1 VRGRRCGKLD
11 VVGTETAE
19 PADTAETM
27 AGISP
32 GIAGLRQPAHRVSRR
47 AIAWWTVRALVGWL
61 VLLLPAVGAVLVLPE
76 RPAGALAALGVLVLL
91 AAAHTAVMPR
101 WRYHVHRWEATDD
114 AVYTQAGW
122 LNQEWRVA
130 PMSRIQTV
138 DTERGPLQQA
148 FGLATVT
155 VTTAS
160 AAGPLRIEGLDV
172 RLAGQLV
179 EQLTA
184 TTQAMPGDAT

>member
-1 VRGRRCGKLD
+1 M
-11 VVGTETAE
+11 TQ
-19 PADTAETM
+19 
-27 AGISP
+27 
-32 GIAGLRQPAHRVSRR
+32 LRQPAHRVSQR

-61 VLLLPAVGAVLVLPE
+61 VLVPPAVIATAVLDAPVAPVVVL
-76 RPAGALAALGVLVLL
+76 AGLAV
-91 AAAHTAVMPR
+91 AHIAIMPR
-101 WRYHVHRWEATDD
+101 WRYRVHRWEATGD

-138 DTERGPLQQA
+138 DTQRGPLQQL
-148 FGLATVT
+148 FRLATVT

-160 AAGPLRIEGLDV
+160 AAGPLHIEGLDL
-172 RLAGQLV
+172 RLAGELV

-184 TTQAMPGDAT
+184 TTQAVPGDAT

>member
-1 VRGRRCGKLD
+1 MHSPDHQGPSSRRNAADCGKLD
-11 VVGTETAE
+11 GVSEQI
-19 PADTAETM
+19 AETV
-27 AGISP
+27 A
-32 GIAGLRQPAHRVSRR
+32 LRQPAHRVSRR
-47 AIAWWTVRALVGWL
+47 AITWWTVRALIGWL
-61 VLLLPAVGAVLVLPE
+61 VVVLPALVAILVVDWPVGIVLGL
-76 RPAGALAALGVLVLL
+76 LVV
-91 AAAHTAVMPR
+91 AAAHTVVMPR
-101 WRYHVHRWEATDD
+101 WRYRVHRWEATDD

-138 DTERGPLQQA
+138 DTQRGPLQQL

-160 AAGPLRIEGLDV
+160 AAGPLHIEGLDLRV
-172 RLAGQLV
+172 ASELV

-184 TTQAMPGDAT
+184 TTQATPGDAT

>member
-1 VRGRRCGKLD
+1 MS
-11 VVGTETAE
+11 EQTAD
-19 PADTAETM
+19 PVAA
-27 AGISP
+27 
-32 GIAGLRQPAHRVSRR
+32 LRQPAHRVSRR
-47 AIAWWTVRALVGWL
+47 AIVWWTVRALIGWL
-61 VLLLPAVGAVLVLPE
+61 VVLAPATVAVLVVPQ
-76 RPAGALAALGVLVLL
+76 RPPGAVAALVVLVLL
-91 AAAHTAVMPR
+91 AATHTAVMPR

-138 DTERGPLQQA
+138 DTERGPLQQL

-160 AAGPLRIEGLDV
+160 AAGALRIEGLEV
-172 RLAGQLV
+172 RLAGELV

-184 TTQAMPGDAT
+184 TTQATPGDAT